1 MRIRSKLFVI
11 TITFL
16 LSSCYRP
23 DAQESMQDLRQLQGK
38 WASTESIL
46 FNEYWVVKS
55 DTLLIGKGYSMQ
67 ENDTVFKEE
76 LKIYLDVGSIYYAVK
91 VGERDQFISFKLK
104 EAKRSSWVF
113 ENHKHDYPNIIS
125 YKIGGEKLIATTTNS
140 NGNKKIEFVMKRK
153 Q

>member
-1 MRIRSKLFVI
+1 MKERSILFVI
-11 TITFL
+11 IIIFL

-38 WASTESIL
+38 WVSTESVL
-46 FNEYWVVKS
+46 FNEYWVIKS
-55 DTLLIGKGYSMQ
+55 DTLLKDQGYSLQ

-76 LKIYLDVGSIYYAVK
+76 LKIYLDAGSIYYAVK
-91 VGERDQFISFKLK
+91 VGDSDQFILFKLK

-125 YKIGGEKLIATTTNS
+125 YKIDGEKLMATTTNS
-140 NGNKKIEFVMKRK
+140 NGNKKIEFVMKRR
-153 Q
+153 